1 MTINAHGVRLA
12 IVASLASITVVA
24 YWGWSSHRNAAVAPP
39 GSYRQIHWRDLMPKD
54 WDQFRHLREFK
65 LDALRDG
72 DSRAQRLLAE
82 MRAAWDAAPTVESL
96 DGAAVQVVGY
106 VVPLEGDARGLTE
119 LLLVPYEGACIH
131 TPPPP
136 ANQIVHVLLARPVK
150 GLRMMDNV
158 VVRGVIHAHR
168 EATFRAVSG
177 YDVSNA
183 STEKYDAAAAARPGT

>member
-1 MTINAHGVRLA
+1 
-12 IVASLASITVVA
+12 
-24 YWGWSSHRNAAVAPP
+24 
-39 GSYRQIHWRDLMPKD
+39 MPQN
-54 WDQFRHLREFK
+54 WDQFRHLRAFK
-65 LDALRDG
+65 LEALRDG
-72 DSRAQRLLAE
+72 DPQAQRLLAE

-96 DGAAVQVVGY
+96 DGSAVQVVGY

-158 VVRGVIHAHR
+158 IVRGVIHAHR

-177 YDVSNA
+177 YDLSNA
-183 STEKYDAAAAARPGT
+183 ATEKYDAAAAVHSGT